1 MTIYSIAE
9 DTLAKMIAA
18 VQADLDD
25 LLALGVKVAVTAEEL
40 VAQEAAGFVVDIETG
55 AIVEPMLPLEAIPS

>member
-1 MTIYSIAE
+1 MTAYSIAE
-9 DTLAKMIAA
+9 DALAKMIAA

-55 AIVEPMLPLEAIPS
+55 AIVEPMLPLEAEPY

>member
-1 MTIYSIAE
+1 MTAYSIAE
-9 DTLAKMIAA
+9 DALAKMIAA

-25 LLALGVKVAVTAEEL
+25 LVALGVKVAVTAEEL

-55 AIVEPMLPLEAIPS
+55 IIVEPMLSLGVRPS